1 MNPSFS
7 LPSLPRRPLPLA
19 LAAALGAAV
28 LISGCGRA
36 SGNGAPAARTVT
48 VGAVTVQPEALDLSS
63 ELPGR
68 TAATLSAEIR
78 PQVGGLLRARRFT
91 EGGLVKAGDTLYE
104 IEPESYR
111 AAEASAQAA
120 LEKAEAT
127 VENARL
133 TLQRRTELAKVDAVS
148 QQDLQDAQASH
159 RQATADLA
167 AARAALQ
174 TARIAL
180 RRTQVTSPISG
191 RADVSSVTTGALLT
205 ADQATALT
213 TVRQTDPIQVDIAQS
228 SAEWLRLQRTLGAD
242 GLRAAAADAPVTLL
256 LEDGSRY
263 PLAGK
268 LSLRGVSVNTG
279 TGAVT
284 LRALFPNPDG
294 RLLPGMYVRA
304 QLPTARAEQALLV
317 PQQALTRDARGAA
330 SVWVVGADG
339 RVERRAVTAEQA
351 VGARWL
357 VSGGLKAGE
366 RVITE
371 GSQKVK
377 AGDTVQVQDAA
388 AAAAASA
395 PASGPASAAT
405 R

>member
-1 MNPSFS
+1 MS
-7 LPSLPRRPLPLA
+7 LIPPLPRPRLALA
-19 LAAALGAAV
+19 LAAALALGTLV
-28 LISGCGRA
+28 TGCGRA
-36 SGNGAPAARTVT
+36 SGQAAPAARTVT
-48 VGAVTVQPEALDLSS
+48 VGAVTLQPEALDLSS

-78 PQVGGLLRARRFT
+78 PQVGGLVRARRFT

-127 VENARL
+127 AENARL
-133 TLQRRTELAKVDAVS
+133 TLQRRRELAQVDAVS

-159 RQATADLA
+159 RQALADLA
-167 AARAALQ
+167 AARATLQ

-180 RRTQVTSPISG
+180 RRTQVSSPISG
-191 RADVSSVTTGALLT
+191 RADVSTVTTGALVS

-228 SAEWLRLQRTLGAD
+228 SAEWLRLQRTLAGG
-242 GLRAAAADAPVTLL
+242 GLQAAAADAPVQLL

-263 PLAGK
+263 PLSGK
-268 LSLRGVSVNTG
+268 LSLRGVSVNAG

-284 LRALFPNPDG
+284 LRALFPNPEG

-304 QLPTARAEQALLV
+304 VLPTARAQQALLV
-317 PQQALTRDARGAA
+317 PQQALSRDARGAA
-330 SVWVVGADG
+330 SVWVVDAQG
-339 RVERRAVTAEQA
+339 RVERRAVSADQA

-357 VSGGLKAGE
+357 VASGLKAGE

-388 AAAAASA
+388 AAASA
-395 PASGPASAAT
+395 PASGAASAAA